1 MPLLHPDFG
10 LIIGSPFR
18 VGDGGREDHV
28 GNLLTV
34 RREGGAYAPKGAWG
48 MAAMVWGS

>member
-1 MPLLHPDFG
+1 MPLLHQDFG

-18 VGDGGREDHV
+18 VGDGGRGDHV

-34 RREGGAYAPKGAWG
+34 RREGGAYAQTGVGGWQ
-48 MAAMVWGS
+48 